1 MKIILLFIGSLLFI
15 ISFAAHIYIKLKL
28 RPKQDSDFDDIY
40 WEFEETHP
48 GFARYNRLS
57 QMAFTGMIFGAILLF
72 LAVIF

>member
-1 MKIILLFIGSLLFI
+1 MKIILILVGGFLFFVSI
-15 ISFAAHIYIKLKL
+15 IAHIYVKVKL

-57 QMAFTGMIFGAILLF
+57 QITFAGAIFGTLLLF
-72 LAVIF
+72 LTLLF